1 MKCGQA
7 RRLFGAYWDD
17 ELTQAEREW
26 LEAHFGACGSCHRQ
40 YDELARALEMVGDLP
55 RAEVSPNLAER
66 ALSRARRAAPVAD
79 HVPSR
84 TPRWIPVTAAV
95 ALLATAGAT
104 ALQWSGVMPPRPM
117 TRNEAPML
125 RDPASV
131 PRAMASRP
139 GSAKPTRS
147 GRAAGDELAASQ
159 ALADL
164 GDSLL
169 AQGEDVEFILDAMT
183 IRKGRAHPAS
193 RLAPATV
200 RSEQAVI
207 TF

>member
-26 LEAHFGACGSCHRQ
+26 LEAHFGACGSCRGQ

-55 RAEVSPNLAER
+55 RTEVAPNLAER
-66 ALSRARRAAPVAD
+66 ALSRARRAVPVAD

-95 ALLATAGAT
+95 ALLATAGVT
-104 ALQWSGVMPPRPM
+104 TLQWSGVTPPRPM
-117 TRNEAPML
+117 ARSEAPEL
-125 RDPASV
+125 RDPALV
-131 PRAMASRP
+131 PRVLASGP
-139 GSAKPTRS
+139 GQATPMQS
-147 GRAAGDELAASQ
+147 GQAAGHELAASQ

>member
-26 LEAHFGACGSCHRQ
+26 LEAHFGACGTCRGQ
-40 YDELARALEMVGDLP
+40 YEELARALEMVGDLP
-55 RAEVSPNLAER
+55 RIEVAPNLAER
-66 ALSRARRAAPVAD
+66 ALSRARRAVPVPD

-104 ALQWSGVMPPRPM
+104 ALQWSGMTPPRPM
-117 TRNEAPML
+117 VGNQAPVL
-125 RDPASV
+125 QDPTLV
-131 PRAMASRP
+131 PQAVAGRP
-139 GSAKPTRS
+139 GPSSLRPGQTAGGESAPIAMT
-147 GRAAGDELAASQ
+147 GLE
-159 ALADL
+159 
-164 GDSLL
+164 DSLL

-200 RSEQAVI
+200 RSEPAVI